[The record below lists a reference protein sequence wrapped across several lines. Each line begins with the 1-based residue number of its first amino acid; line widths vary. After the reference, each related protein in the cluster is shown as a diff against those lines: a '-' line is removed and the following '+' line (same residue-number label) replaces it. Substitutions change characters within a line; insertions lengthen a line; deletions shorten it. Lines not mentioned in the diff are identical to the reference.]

1 MGFTNFPNGISS
13 FGVPIIGGGGLFP
26 GITQGN
32 NYFVKPSS
40 GSDSNSGKSPAKALK
55 TLSRAHTLATAN
67 QNDVVFLF
75 AEHGVTAANTTDY
88 QSETLTWSKN
98 MVHLVGIGAPVN
110 VSNRARI
117 AFLSTYDTASNL
129 FTLSANGCF
138 IHNISMFAGVA
149 GTNPTGCLS
158 VTGDRNVFSNSHI
171 AGIGNNANDIAG
183 AYSLQLSGADE
194 NRFIGCTIGLDT
206 IARGTGANSE
216 ILFGSGAT
224 RNKFED
230 CDIITYAEA
239 ATHVFVIAPASSVDR
254 WTIFKQCRFINM
266 PTGVAS
272 GTTMTAAMT
281 WTAGGSPDGLALLH
295 DCMLIGATDWTAAD
309 NSKVFL
315 YGPNPGDASGA
326 KLNTGL
332 AHTVDIA

>member
-1 MGFTNFPNGISS
+1 MGLTNFPNGISS
-13 FGVPIIGGGGLFP
+13 FGLPIIGGGVFP
-26 GITQGN
+26 GVSQGN
-32 NYFVKPSS
+32 VWFVKPSS
-40 GSDSNSGKSPAKALK
+40 GLDSNSGKSPARAVK
-55 TLSRAHTLATAN
+55 TLARAHELATAN
-67 QNDVVFLF
+67 QNDIVYLF
-75 AEHGVTAANTTDY
+75 AEHGETAASTTDY
-88 QSETLTWSKN
+88 QSSTLDWSKN
-98 MVHLVGIGAPVN
+98 MVHLIGVASPVN

-129 FTLSANGCF
+129 FTLSANGCL

-158 VTGDRNVFSNSHI
+158 ITGDRNVISNSHI
-171 AGIGNNANDIAG
+171 AGIGHANNDIAG
-183 AYSLQLSGADE
+183 AYSLQLSSASE
-194 NRFIGCTIGLDT
+194 NRIVGCTIGLDT

-216 ILFGSGAT
+216 ILFGSAST

-230 CDIITYAEA
+230 CDITTYAEA

-254 WTIFKQCRFINM
+254 YTIFKKCRFINM

-281 WTAGGSPDGLALLH
+281 WTAGGSPDGCAILDH
-295 DCMLIGATDWTAAD
+295 CMLVGATDWTAAD